1 MVCVAET
8 ACPSGDNGICSYPDR
23 VLVVTGGRLSVVSA
37 YVAETTLEGFE
48 ATFVDELEWMS
59 GERYDEVVDLV
70 LDSLRAQSPR
80 DGSLTDV
87 RGASDLQDQVS
98 LIESRV
104 PVTSGVIVTCSCGH
118 TWVTGS

>member
-1 MVCVAET
+1 MAET
-8 ACPSGDNGICSYPDR
+8 ACPTGDNGICSYPDR
-23 VLVVTGGRLSVVSA
+23 VLLVTGGRISVVSA
-37 YVAETTLEGFE
+37 AVAEISLEGLE
-48 ATFVDELEWMS
+48 PTSVEELEWLA

-80 DGSLTDV
+80 DSSPTDV
-87 RGASDLQDQVS
+87 GTARDLLDQVS

-104 PVTSGVIVTCSCGH
+104 PINSGVIVTCSCGH